1 MIAFV
6 QNLLSSIAVRTG
18 SAVLAVLEM
27 AVMLRLLLIPA
38 FGGYYKSTL
47 LADALHAQVD
57 QIYAR
62 AKNETAAARQ
72 TAELFA
78 KVGYPSLG
86 MISYALIFG
95 LLGLLLGLSLRSQ
108 TLPQL
113 LAQQTG
119 SVSSAELI
127 CLIPAEAIRQAQSGP
142 AMLLCALAPVLC
154 AGSGYVLH
162 DRIFSRHSVVRR
174 ERFDLL
180 FLLLY
185 TSGSVFLP
193 LGFSMFWI
201 CISLIGCVQS
211 LFTRKFLHVSVRH
224 DAKNRKGA

>member
-6 QNLLSSIAVRTG
+6 QNLLCSIAARTG

-27 AVMLRLLLIPA
+27 AIMLRLLLIPA

-78 KVGYPSLG
+78 KVGYPSFG

-113 LAQQTG
+113 LAQQAG
-119 SVSSAELI
+119 PVSGAELV
-127 CLIPAEAIRQAQSGP
+127 CLVPAETIRQAQSGP

-154 AGSGYVLH
+154 AGSGYFH
-162 DRIFSRHSVVRR
+162 DRVFSRHSVVRR

-185 TSGSVFLP
+185 TGGSVFLP

-211 LFTRKFLHVSVRH
+211 FVTRKFLHVSVCH